1 MDITYFNKKLF
12 FKTAVLLNFILP
24 KTAYLPTLLAVVIFK
39 FFIKLYSIA
48 LSNTQFVFLAY
59 EKKEPSKIFY
69 GTKKCFL
76 ILSQM
81 PDI

>member
-24 KTAYLPTLLAVVIFK
+24 KTTYLPTLLEVVIFK
-39 FFIKLYSIA
+39 LFIKLYAIA

-59 EKKEPSKIFY
+59 GKKEPSKIFY
-69 GTKKCFL
+69 GTKNVF
-76 ILSQM
+76 
-81 PDI
+81 

>member
-12 FKTAVLLNFILP
+12 FKTAVLLNFTLP
-24 KTAYLPTLLAVVIFK
+24 KTTYLPTLLAVVIFK

-59 EKKEPSKIFY
+59 GKKKSHPRYSMEPKNVF
-69 GTKKCFL
+69 
-76 ILSQM
+76 
-81 PDI
+81 